1 MTSTDTDNAQKAPAK
16 DRWDLPDVSGLVV
29 GVLGGTGPQG
39 KGLAYRLAR
48 AGQKVIIG
56 SRAADRAEAA
66 AGELGH
72 GVEGADNADTARRSD
87 IVIVAVPWDGHGK
100 TLESLREELAGKLVV
115 DCVNPLGFD
124 KKGAY
129 ALKPEEGSAAEQ
141 AAALL
146 PDSRVTA
153 AFHHLSAV
161 LLQNPEIDEID
172 TDVMVLGEVRADVE
186 IVQALAG
193 RIPGMRGV
201 FAGRLRNAHQVE
213 SLVANLIS
221 VNRRYK
227 AHAGLRVTDVSPIPP
242 MITKITGQHDAEQGV
257 RVLQRV
263 QREIALRAHRDVAA
277 VQGGARVRVL
287 VQTERDD
294 PAGRRRAGTRPRRG
308 CAANPVQVA
317 QPVTAVTASDPDED
331 GADPPVAVAGGGGG
345 HRWRLLDSRARGGD
359 CADRTG
365 RTGRYVPESP
375 TGSGPPVP
383 FGHAR
388 RTHAADH
395 PPSTSVPATPRKPR
409 DRLRLHRRQWTPCAI
424 ASSAPPRHF
433 APTVRPSRSAG
444 RGCVRC

>member
-1 MTSTDTDNAQKAPAK
+1 MTSTDSAQKAPAK
-16 DRWDLPDVSGLVV
+16 DPWDLPDVSGLVV

-56 SRAADRAEAA
+56 SRAAERAQTAA
-66 AGELGH
+66 EELGH
-72 GVEGADNADTARRSD
+72 GVEGADNAECARRSD
-87 IVIVAVPWDGHGK
+87 IVIVAVPWEGHGK

-161 LLQNPEIDEID
+161 LLQDPEVDEID
-172 TDVMVLGEVRADVE
+172 TDVMVLGEERADVE

-213 SLVANLIS
+213 ALVANLIS

-227 AHAGLRVTDVSPIPP
+227 AHAGLRVTDV
-242 MITKITGQHDAEQGV
+242 
-257 RVLQRV
+257 
-263 QREIALRAHRDVAA
+263 
-277 VQGGARVRVL
+277 
-287 VQTERDD
+287 
-294 PAGRRRAGTRPRRG
+294 
-308 CAANPVQVA
+308 
-317 QPVTAVTASDPDED
+317 
-331 GADPPVAVAGGGGG
+331 
-345 HRWRLLDSRARGGD
+345 
-359 CADRTG
+359 
-365 RTGRYVPESP
+365 
-375 TGSGPPVP
+375 
-383 FGHAR
+383 
-388 RTHAADH
+388 
-395 PPSTSVPATPRKPR
+395 
-409 DRLRLHRRQWTPCAI
+409 
-424 ASSAPPRHF
+424 
-433 APTVRPSRSAG
+433 
-444 RGCVRC
+444 

>member
-1 MTSTDTDNAQKAPAK
+1 MTSTDNSAQQAAKAPAK
-16 DRWDLPDVSGLVV
+16 DPWDLPDVSGLVV

-56 SRAADRAEAA
+56 SRAAERAQSAA
-66 AGELGH
+66 DELGH
-72 GVEGADNADTARRSD
+72 GVEGADNAECARRSD

-100 TLESLREELAGKLVV
+100 TLESLREELSGKLVV

-161 LLQNPEIDEID
+161 LLQDPEVEEID

-193 RIPGMRGV
+193 RIPGMRGI
-201 FAGRLRNAHQVE
+201 FSGRLRNAHQVE

-227 AHAGLRVTDVSPIPP
+227 AHAGLRVTDV
-242 MITKITGQHDAEQGV
+242 
-257 RVLQRV
+257 
-263 QREIALRAHRDVAA
+263 
-277 VQGGARVRVL
+277 
-287 VQTERDD
+287 
-294 PAGRRRAGTRPRRG
+294 
-308 CAANPVQVA
+308 
-317 QPVTAVTASDPDED
+317 
-331 GADPPVAVAGGGGG
+331 
-345 HRWRLLDSRARGGD
+345 
-359 CADRTG
+359 
-365 RTGRYVPESP
+365 
-375 TGSGPPVP
+375 
-383 FGHAR
+383 
-388 RTHAADH
+388 
-395 PPSTSVPATPRKPR
+395 
-409 DRLRLHRRQWTPCAI
+409 
-424 ASSAPPRHF
+424 
-433 APTVRPSRSAG
+433 
-444 RGCVRC
+444 